1 MTLDRLNVT
10 LPLLLSASLLAGCDE
25 TSVAWEQTRPRPV
38 KTVTVTAEPQKIG
51 SLPGIV
57 EARVE
62 TDMAFRTLGRIV
74 SRRVEVGDL
83 VSKGQVIAEI
93 DPLSLQLAVR
103 SAQADLRD
111 AQAQLDNAAITERRK
126 RTLAN
131 SNAASVADYDL
142 AEQHLK
148 SAEADVART
157 TASLA
162 KAREQLGYSE
172 LRAEF
177 DGVVT
182 ATSAETGQ
190 TVAAG
195 QMVLRLARP
204 ELRDVVVDLP
214 EALLSSGS
222 IGDNLNVA
230 LQLDPRQE
238 TLGKVR
244 EIAPQA
250 EPSTRTYRVKLAI
263 DQAPEIFRLGA
274 VVTVNAM
281 AGERK
286 GSIPLPISA
295 ISNRDGADR
304 VWVVDRTTGTVKLR
318 PVELGTRA
326 AGAGFVRVVS
336 GLQEG
341 DEVVVAGVNELA
353 DGQKVKGEQEPRS

>member
-1 MTLDRLNVT
+1 MTVNRLYAT
-10 LPLLLSASLLAGCDE
+10 LPLLLSISFLAGCDE
-25 TSVAWEQTRPRPV
+25 SSVAGEQVNPRPV
-38 KTVTVTAEPQKIG
+38 KTVTATAEPEKIG
-51 SLPGIV
+51 SLPGV
-57 EARVE
+57 VQARVE
-62 TDMAFRTLGRIV
+62 TDMAFRTLGRLV
-74 SRRVEVGDL
+74 ARRVEVGDL
-83 VSKGQVIAEI
+83 VSKGEVVAEI

-103 SAQADLRD
+103 SAEADLRN

-126 RTLAN
+126 RALAN
-131 SNAASVADYDL
+131 TNAASVADYDL
-142 AEQHLK
+142 AEQQLK
-148 SAEADVART
+148 SAEANVAKT

-182 ATSAETGQ
+182 ATSAEAGQ

-195 QMVLRLARP
+195 QTVLRLARP
-204 ELRDVVVDLP
+204 ELRDVVLDVP
-214 EALLSSGS
+214 EALLSSGRV
-222 IGDNLNVA
+222 GDNFNVA
-230 LQLDPRQE
+230 LQLDSRQE

-281 AGERK
+281 AGETN

-295 ISNRDGADR
+295 ISNKDGADC
-304 VWVVDRTTGTVKLR
+304 VWVVDRSTGTVKFR
-318 PVELGTRA
+318 PVELGARA
-326 AGAGFVRVVS
+326 AGARFVRVLS
-336 GLQEG
+336 GLREG

-353 DGQKVKGEQEPRS
+353 DGQKVKDEQEPRS

>member
-1 MTLDRLNVT
+1 MTVKRLYAT
-10 LPLLLSASLLAGCDE
+10 LPLLLSISLLAGCDE
-25 TSVAWEQTRPRPV
+25 TSVAGEQAPPRPV
-38 KTVTVTAEPQKIG
+38 KTVTATAAPENIE
-51 SLPGIV
+51 SLPGV
-57 EARVE
+57 VQARVE

-74 SRRVEVGDL
+74 SRGVEVGDL
-83 VSKGQVIAEI
+83 VSKGEVVAEI

-103 SAQADLRD
+103 SAEADLRD
-111 AQAQLDNAAITERRK
+111 AQAQLDNAAVNERRK
-126 RTLAN
+126 RVLTN
-131 SNAASVADYDL
+131 TNAVSVADYEL
-142 AEQHLK
+142 AQQQLK
-148 SAEADVART
+148 SAEANVART

-195 QMVLRLARP
+195 QTVLRLARP
-204 ELRDVVVDLP
+204 ELRDVVVDVP
-214 EALLSSGS
+214 EALLSSARV
-222 IGDNLNVA
+222 GDSFNVA
-230 LQLDPRQE
+230 LQLDSRQE

-250 EPSTRTYRVKLAI
+250 DPSTRTYRVKLAI

-274 VVTVNAM
+274 VVTVTM
-281 AGERK
+281 ATPAK
-286 GSIPLPISA
+286 GSIPLPIAA
-295 ISNRDGADR
+295 IRNTDGADR
-304 VWVVDRTTGTVKLR
+304 VWVVDRSTGTVKLT

-326 AGAGFVRVVS
+326 VEAPFVRVLS

-353 DGQKVKGEQEPRS
+353 DGQKVKRDQEPRS

>member
-1 MTLDRLNVT
+1 MTNRLYAT
-10 LPLLLSASLLAGCDE
+10 LPLLLSISLLASCDD
-25 TSVAWEQTRPRPV
+25 SPVAGEQVKPRPV
-38 KTVTVTAEPQKIG
+38 KTVTATAEPQKIG
-51 SLPGIV
+51 SLPGV
-57 EARVE
+57 VQARVE
-62 TDMAFRTLGRIV
+62 TDMAFRTLGRII

-83 VSKGQVIAEI
+83 VTKGEVVAEI

-103 SAQADLRD
+103 SAEADLRD
-111 AQAQLDNAAITERRK
+111 AQAQLDNAAVTEKRK

-131 SNAASVADYDL
+131 TNAASVADYDL
-142 AEQHLK
+142 AEQQLK

-195 QMVLRLARP
+195 QTVLRLARP
-204 ELRDVVVDLP
+204 ELRDVVVDVP

-222 IGDNLNVA
+222 VGDSFNVA

-238 TLGKVR
+238 TFGKVR

-281 AGERK
+281 AKGAK
-286 GSIPLPISA
+286 GSIPLPIA
-295 ISNRDGADR
+295 AVSNKDGADR
-304 VWVVDRTTGTVKLR
+304 VWVVDRSTGTVKLR
-318 PVELGTRA
+318 PVELEARA
-326 AGAGFVRVVS
+326 AGARFVRVLS

-353 DGQKVKGEQEPRS
+353 